1 MVSLFNL
8 WLTGTQQNFLL
19 MFSSNVSLKL
29 IIKQSDL
36 KISLTCH
43 SLRMALLI
51 FIFIFK
57 GICSHPGVVG
67 MLSWSEAVI
76 EHLV

>member
-19 MFSSNVSLKL
+19 MFSSNMSLKL

-51 FIFIFK
+51 FIFK